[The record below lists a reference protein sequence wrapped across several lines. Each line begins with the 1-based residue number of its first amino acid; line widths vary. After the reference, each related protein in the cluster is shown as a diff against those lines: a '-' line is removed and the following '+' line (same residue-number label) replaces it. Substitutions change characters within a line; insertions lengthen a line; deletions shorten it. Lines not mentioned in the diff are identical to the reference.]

1 MISRLLLVG
10 IVGVLG
16 LSLPDGAEWG
26 TGLTWART
34 ATSAGAGRREAVVAI
49 EPIAVDKDPI
59 NRIAEELKRRIEGLD
74 LTSAPIVT
82 IPTRPRHEFAPVPSG
97 DSIELKL
104 VAEFCRIAEES
115 EARATDAPRS
125 IPQPVATEANEA
137 VDRLFAENQVWVD
150 PITVAKVSSGPAAP
164 EKGPSFDLIAA
175 VETVTDLADSLNRAA
190 ETVTDLADS
199 LNRAAEEI
207 AMTSIEAADPSI
219 DCPCFEPIAVAD
231 DESSPAVELDRASEG
246 RSVEPE
252 ADPGIGD
259 AVRLTRNAAL
269 AWMNVLT
276 KTIPTESASR

>member
-10 IVGVLG
+10 MVGVLG

-49 EPIAVDKDPI
+49 EPIAVAKDPI
-59 NRIAEELKRRIEGLD
+59 NRIAEELNRPSED
-74 LTSAPIVT
+74 LNPTSVPVVT
-82 IPTRPRHEFAPVPSG
+82 VATRPRHEFAPVPSG

-125 IPQPVATEANEA
+125 IPRPVATEANEA
-137 VDRLFAENQVWVD
+137 IDRLFAENQVWGD
-150 PITVAKVSSGPAAP
+150 PITVEKVSSIPP
-164 EKGPSFDLIAA
+164 TQEKGASLDLIA
-175 VETVTDLADSLNRAA
+175 VA
-190 ETVTDLADS
+190 ETVTDLADRLNRVAETVTDLADR

-207 AMTSIEAADPSI
+207 DMTSIEAADPTI
-219 DCPCFEPIAVAD
+219 DCPCFEPIAVVD
-231 DESSPAVELDRASEG
+231 DESSPADKLNCASEG
-246 RSVEPE
+246 LSVEPE
-252 ADPGIGD
+252 ADRGIGD
-259 AVRLTRNAAL
+259 AIRLTHNAAL

-276 KTIPTESASR
+276 KTIPSATTSR